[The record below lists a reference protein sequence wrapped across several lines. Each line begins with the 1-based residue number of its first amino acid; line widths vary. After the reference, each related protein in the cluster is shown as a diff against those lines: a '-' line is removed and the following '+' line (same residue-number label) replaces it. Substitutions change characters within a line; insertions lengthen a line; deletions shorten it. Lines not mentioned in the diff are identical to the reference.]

1 MEIYRGNKIKKL
13 IGKKKNP
20 KVLDIGCGLNNK
32 FFKFKNYTGIDVRDY
47 KGIKNIV
54 HLDLLKDTT
63 LPFKSNTFDL
73 VMATEFLEHITRPDL
88 LAKEINRVTKRK
100 GTIIISLPNE
110 QAYGSRFGFLF
121 GMVLNNGFNLYSH
134 KYLFD
139 YFTAKEFM
147 NEYFK
152 VKKTDVAMMGIGSE
166 YVPTVARDFLA
177 RAWPQMFAKSVI
189 FKCTKTKV

>member
-88 LAKEINRVTKRK
+88 LAKEINRVIKKK

-139 YFTAKEFM
+139 YFKAKEFV
-147 NEYFK
+147 NKYFK

-166 YVPTVARDFLA
+166 YVPTAIRDFLA

-189 FKCTKTKV
+189 FKCSKKKV